1 MSLNF
6 RTWQFYLLSLKGFP
20 CDVKTSCLE
29 VRIKATFK
37 SWTAIQRGIL
47 VLGHEGEIALAGQ
60 VNLFSANFLS
70 ERWSNVR

>member
-1 MSLNF
+1 
-6 RTWQFYLLSLKGFP
+6 
-20 CDVKTSCLE
+20 LE